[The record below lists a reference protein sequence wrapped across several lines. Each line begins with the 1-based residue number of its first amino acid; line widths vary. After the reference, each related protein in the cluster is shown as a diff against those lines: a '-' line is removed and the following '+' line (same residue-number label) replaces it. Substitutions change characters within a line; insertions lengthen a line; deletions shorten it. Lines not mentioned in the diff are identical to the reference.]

1 MDLEG
6 EGGLAIAAQLWRM
19 DSKKLT
25 LVEPVFCNG
34 KLFSF
39 SFSFSF
45 FSFLFWII
53 SLKGR

>member
-34 KLFSF
+34 N
-39 SFSFSF
+39 
-45 FSFLFWII
+45 SFLFLFLFLFFL
-53 SLKGR
+53 SFFGLFP